1 MSSDAAKNQSIDF
14 DALADLCLR
23 HRCFQSPSL
32 FHGVLTGQL
41 CGQQR
46 LPREQW
52 LLLFSQLLGENQSVL
67 VGDDRQTALE
77 LLDQTLEA
85 LTAGSLDFEPL
96 LPDDLYELEERFTAL
111 VKWIQ
116 GFLKSLKAADLENL
130 ELSQEAKEGL
140 DDLQKIVTEA
150 GQTRLYADE
159 DNEKDLMA
167 LQEFVRMI
175 AMLIYTEL
183 HPGQPQVE
191 NPKKPGSVH

>member
-1 MSSDAAKNQSIDF
+1 MPSDTTKNQSVDF
-14 DALADLCLR
+14 EALADLCLR

-52 LLLFSQLLGENQSVL
+52 LLLFGQLLGSEQSVL
-67 VGDDRQTALE
+67 EGEDRQLALD
-77 LLDQTLEA
+77 LLDQVLEE
-85 LTAGSLDFEPL
+85 LSAGSLDFEPL
-96 LPDDLYELEERFTAL
+96 LPDELYELEERFAAL

-130 ELSQEAKEGL
+130 SLTEEAREGL

-150 GQTRLYADE
+150 GHARLYADE
-159 DNEKDLMA
+159 DNEKDLIA
-167 LQEFVRMI
+167 LQEFVRMV

>member
-1 MSSDAAKNQSIDF
+1 MSSDVAKNQVVDF
-14 DALADLCLR
+14 DGLADLCLR

-52 LLLFSQLLGENQSVL
+52 LLLFGQLLGSDQSVL
-67 VGDDRQTALE
+67 EGDDRQLALD
-77 LLDQTLEA
+77 LLDQVLEA
-85 LTAGSLDFEPL
+85 LSAGSLDFEPL
-96 LPDDLYELEERFTAL
+96 LPDDLYELEERFSAL

-116 GFLKSLKAADLENL
+116 GFLKSLKAADLENM
-130 ELSQEAKEGL
+130 ELSEEAQEGL

-150 GQTRLYADE
+150 GRTTLHTDE
-159 DNEKDLMA
+159 DNEKDLIA
-167 LQEFVRMI
+167 LQEFVRMV

-183 HPGQPQVE
+183 HPGMPQVE
-191 NPKKPGSVH
+191 NPKKPTNLH